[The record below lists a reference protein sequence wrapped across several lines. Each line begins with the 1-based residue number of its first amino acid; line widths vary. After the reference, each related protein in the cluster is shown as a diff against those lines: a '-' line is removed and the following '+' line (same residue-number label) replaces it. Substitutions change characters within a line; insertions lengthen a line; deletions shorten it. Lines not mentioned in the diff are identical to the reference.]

1 MDTWTLQTGYPVVK
15 VSKHPNSYVIRL
27 EQVRF
32 VYTNTTREDESL
44 LWWIPITFTT
54 DSELNFANT
63 RPTTWMPRTKLYEL
77 ENRDLSTAKWF
88 IFNVQQTGYYRVN
101 YDLENW
107 RAITEH
113 LMDVRHFE
121 DIAPANRAQLIDDV
135 MNLARGSYL
144 SYETAMN
151 LTRYLGHE
159 LGHVPWKA
167 ASSNFIFIDSMFV
180 NSGDYDL
187 LKVCFQNSFNVLAN
201 PLQLFFTELSAKAAE
216 EGLRSGGIRGL
227 TG

>member
-15 VSKHPNSYVIRL
+15 VSRHPNSDVIRL

-44 LWWIPITFTT
+44 LWYIPITFTT

-77 ENRDLSTAKWF
+77 ENRELSLAKWF

-107 RAITEH
+107 MAITEH
-113 LMDVRHFE
+113 LMDVDNFE

-167 ASSNFIFIDSMFV
+167 AISNFIFIDSMFV

-187 LKVCFQNSFNVLAN
+187 LKVCF
-201 PLQLFFTELSAKAAE
+201 
-216 EGLRSGGIRGL
+216 
-227 TG
+227 